1 MSVAITLETNSEMP
15 IDIASAII
23 KNKMDVLRYAN
34 ADNYEETKQFALCEL
49 EELADHILDFVN
61 CNRKMYGISKNEI
74 TF

>member
-1 MSVAITLETNSEMP
+1 MSMVIKIESDSEMP

-34 ADNYEETKQFALCEL
+34 ADNYEQTKQFALCEL
-49 EELADHILDFVN
+49 EELADHIFDFVN
-61 CNRKMYGISKNEI
+61 CNRKMYGISKNET